1 MSIFVSVMRRV
12 MDKKIYNVTF
22 TDIVNNVDKRLI
34 SKNGDVAL
42 LEFGDY
48 DYQEIRALLMQEQDV
63 DSLRCQYQ
71 AQFACVLAGS
81 LKLEL
86 NGRCYDLAAHD
97 VCCMIEGDYFKPLD
111 ASKDAHWFVII
122 CRYAESLIQG
132 LSNVMLLMSFVKKI
146 NTSRSFRMKEKT
158 SQVVFTLYKLMREAL
173 GDEALAYRDA
183 MVSNYLQILFYQL
196 YSDLTLDEDVHKT
209 LAVSRRD
216 ELLMRFT
223 QLVSD
228 NYKLHR
234 KVSYY
239 ADKMCLTPKYLSTVV
254 YEASGKYAR
263 DIIAEFVIMEAKRC
277 LVNTTM
283 TVQEIG
289 DYLHFSCQSFFGKY
303 FKEHAG
309 MSPQAYRRGGGSPGF
324 PADGLGTGG
333 TGRR

>member
-1 MSIFVSVMRRV
+1 
-12 MDKKIYNVTF
+12 
-22 TDIVNNVDKRLI
+22 
-34 SKNGDVAL
+34 
-42 LEFGDY
+42 
-48 DYQEIRALLMQEQDV
+48 
-63 DSLRCQYQ
+63 
-71 AQFACVLAGS
+71 
-81 LKLEL
+81 
-86 NGRCYDLAAHD
+86 
-97 VCCMIEGDYFKPLD
+97 
-111 ASKDAHWFVII
+111 
-122 CRYAESLIQG
+122 
-132 LSNVMLLMSFVKKI
+132 
-146 NTSRSFRMKEKT
+146 
-158 SQVVFTLYKLMREAL
+158 MREAL